1 MKNNALEKNG
11 KYLYTSNDKTDL
23 VGNNINENVELSVFK
38 EEKTTIDI
46 DMEQKRVA
54 GVSDLNN
61 GAISTELSS
70 AGNPR
75 YEDVYRSGNFGIQFG
90 RIAPFMSLRWAYI
103 NLSLALLILL
113 VTIIASAVELGS
125 SPCKLDSLV
134 TWSTFLGLLWMN
146 SFMGVVS
153 GILNIYF
160 FRNLQYLR
168 KPFAC
173 LMSVKLLAGWN
184 VFVFTFYIL
193 FFWAFLFCAYPVGTK
208 LLFAFLYILAI
219 MGYCVQWSFLCKPQ
233 DPLCC
238 CPDYR
243 IFVDGE
249 EIAPGQPDPPAL
261 AYLESCVSVGHAL
274 NNQLE

>member
-1 MKNNALEKNG
+1 M
-11 KYLYTSNDKTDL
+11 
-23 VGNNINENVELSVFK
+23 NENIELSVFK
-38 EEKTTIDI
+38 EEKTTVDI
-46 DMEQKRVA
+46 DMEQKSEA
-54 GVSDLNN
+54 GVSDLNKA
-61 GAISTELSS
+61 AIFTELPS
-70 AGNPR
+70 ADNPR
-75 YEDVYRSGNFGIQFG
+75 YEDVYRSGNFGIKFG
-90 RIAPFMSLRWAYI
+90 RIEPFISLRWAYV
-103 NLSLALLILL
+103 NVSLALLILL

-125 SPCKLDSLV
+125 SDCKLETILSRD
-134 TWSTFLGLLWMN
+134 TFLGLLWMN
-146 SFMGVVS
+146 SFMGLVS

-173 LMSVKLLAGWN
+173 LMSVKCLAGWN
-184 VFVFTFYIL
+184 VFVFTCYIL
-193 FFWAFLFCAYPVGTK
+193 FLWVFLFCDYPVGTK

-274 NNQLE
+274 NKQL